1 MTDFEIYVLILC
13 LIVFLL
19 LTSLLWAMLVVLLK
33 QGYKLIK
40 YGHEDERIKIEYQKE
55 SKSKLGS
62 KIGCM
67 SLTIIMMALILA
79 SCCFSMY
86 VQFSEDR
93 VSGDFP
99 VPKVVLSDSM
109 SIKHRNN
116 EYLEENELDDQFQ
129 QFDLILTHKLPD
141 EFDLKLFDIVVYESE
156 NGLVIHRIVN
166 IEEPNT
172 AHPNERYFRLRGDA
186 NKYSDS
192 YPVKYSQMRAIY
204 RGDRIPFI
212 GNIILFLQA
221 PAGWLCI
228 LLVLFGQF
236 VTPFVEKKL
245 LHEIEMRLQT
255 VGATNKKLPT
265 EYKVQPIL
273 ISHFRLSLKL
283 QRKDP
288 KVDLRISEKRGGL
301 KITVRKGPQKK

>member
-116 EYLEENELDDQFQ
+116 EYLEENGLDDQFQ

-141 EFDLKLFDIVVYESE
+141 EFDLELYDIVVYEYE
-156 NGLVIHRIVN
+156 DILIIHRIIG
-166 IEEPNT
+166 IEEPN
-172 AHPNERYFRLRGDA
+172 AYHPDHRHFLLRGDA
-186 NKYSDS
+186 SKFSDEF
-192 YPVKYSQMRAIY
+192 PVLYEQMKAIY
-204 RGDRIPFI
+204 RGERIPFVGSFI
-212 GNIILFLQA
+212 TFMQS
-221 PAGWLCI
+221 PAGYLCMFLI
-228 LLVLFGQF
+228 IFAMIA
-236 VTPFVEKKL
+236 TPIMEKKL
-245 LHEIEMRLQT
+245 WAAKLARLREIGFIPPEQED
-255 VGATNKKLPT
+255 GNDNKP
-265 EYKVQPIL
+265 QNA
-273 ISHFRLSLKL
+273 
-283 QRKDP
+283 
-288 KVDLRISEKRGGL
+288 SEDKSDDIPETASEDGSKEG
-301 KITVRKGPQKK
+301 Q